1 MTMPPPP
8 IGGEPEDEPAP
19 AAEVTAGEPAFEP
32 FDDRAFAEEA
42 PPPAASP
49 APEPAWE
56 PAPRPSPE
64 GGPAGAAAAVGSR
77 PASTAYARD
86 LAARQRLRGLV
97 RDVRAHA
104 QAILDALPAVRA
116 ALALTDEVAR
126 DAELADALRE
136 LRHVARER
144 IHAIDLCRRDARAV
158 LDAVPAVYDAQGDTV
173 TNLETAWERAKRAI
187 DRMSGKDA
195 AIVRARLDEVEAAI
209 GGMMW
214 DAALVTMPPRVNAH
228 LATLDVGGQLDFAQA
243 FSDEL
248 PTASARTR
256 FLEIL
261 QSHPGSVTGAVD
273 AERGV
278 IYKAA
283 RGPRRVLSYVV
294 LLALAGPLALLF
306 INFATSG
313 SKELGVPADW
323 LFTGDNRQAEL
334 WNAYVFV
341 VLGVVFHILLE
352 AVKQAQRSTNR
363 AFLALGHWL
372 TWIHVREMSLA
383 ITVLTMWAIPIGLAL
398 TLSDERI
405 GVETAFFAG
414 YSIDSIIGVF
424 LTRFDGLAKSSSE
437 AVLQRITPTPPAS
450 SATG

>member
-1 MTMPPPP
+1 
-8 IGGEPEDEPAP
+8 
-19 AAEVTAGEPAFEP
+19 
-32 FDDRAFAEEA
+32 
-42 PPPAASP
+42 
-49 APEPAWE
+49 
-56 PAPRPSPE
+56 
-64 GGPAGAAAAVGSR
+64 
-77 PASTAYARD
+77 
-86 LAARQRLRGLV
+86 V

-104 QAILDALPAVRA
+104 QAILDALAAVRA
-116 ALALTDEVAR
+116 ALVLTDEAAR
-126 DAELADALRE
+126 DAELDVALRE

-144 IHAIDLCRRDARAV
+144 IRSIDLCRRDARAV
-158 LDAVPAVYDAQGDTV
+158 LDAVPAVYDAVGDTV

-209 GGMMW
+209 TGMMW

-228 LATLDVGGQLDFAQA
+228 LETLDVGGQLDFAQA

-248 PTASARTR
+248 PTESARKR

-283 RGPRRVLSYVV
+283 QGPRRLFSYV
-294 LLALAGPLALLF
+294 LLLGLAGPLALLF

-313 SKELGVPADW
+313 SRELGVPADW
-323 LFTGDNRQAEL
+323 LFKGESRQAEL

-352 AVKQAQRSTNR
+352 AVKQAQRSTDR

-398 TLSDERI
+398 TVSGERI

-437 AVLQRITPTPPAS
+437 AVLKRISPAPPAT